1 MRSDSKV
8 IETDSQR
15 KREDMVLTKED
26 IIRILEDKNIEY
38 EIAEHKP
45 VYTIEEM
52 LECNLPH
59 PEQIAKNL
67 FIRDDKKR
75 NYYLITCLEDK
86 KINLKE
92 FRKEQGT
99 RPLTF
104 ASEDDLMARMGL
116 TRGAVTPFG
125 ILANEEK
132 DVIVFMDKD
141 YENKLMGIHP
151 CDNTATVYVN
161 ACDMVSLIKEHG
173 NELHFVKL

>member
-8 IETDSQR
+8 IEADSQR
-15 KREDMVLTKED
+15 KREDMVLTKEN

-45 VYTIEEM
+45 VYTIDEM

-151 CDNTATVYVN
+151 CDNSATIYVN

>member
-1 MRSDSKV
+1 
-8 IETDSQR
+8 
-15 KREDMVLTKED
+15 MVLTRED
-26 IIRILEDKNIEY
+26 IIKILEDRKIKY
-38 EIAEHKP
+38 EIAEHKA
-45 VYTIEEM
+45 VFTIDEM
-52 LECNLPH
+52 LECGLPH

-75 NYYLITCLEDK
+75 KYYLITCLEDK

-92 FRKEQGT
+92 FRNEHGT

-104 ASEDDLMARMGL
+104 ASEDDLMAKLGL
-116 TRGAVTPFG
+116 IRGAVTPFG

-132 DVIVFMDKD
+132 DVIVYIDKD

-161 ACDMVSLIKEHG
+161 TRDVVKLLKEHG
-173 NELHFVKL
+173 NELHFIRM